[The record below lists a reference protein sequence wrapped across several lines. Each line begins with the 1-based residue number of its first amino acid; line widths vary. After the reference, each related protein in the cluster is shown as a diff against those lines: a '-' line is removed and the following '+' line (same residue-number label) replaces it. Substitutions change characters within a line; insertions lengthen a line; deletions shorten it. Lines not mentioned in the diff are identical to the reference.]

1 MLEKTCSGGRTCMK
15 RLPVL
20 LAVLFVLTLFSCDE
34 VTDLFT
40 GPVDPLI
47 DEGVVE
53 SQDFELRTPVYGMQV
68 AIKSGV
74 DAGTQHVL
82 DLLDNRA
89 EEFLNCQFSEGSQ
102 IGFEDFMLD
111 NGTVVPPL
119 SALRVY
125 VVPNRFDCEAVGRS
139 VCGGIY
145 FFDIDAIVISEG
157 GFEGCGEFSVWKH
170 ELGHRYGME
179 ADHSNISDFKPCTN
193 PDNCGPGDI
202 FD

>member
-1 MLEKTCSGGRTCMK
+1 MRL
-15 RLPVL
+15 LPV
-20 LAVLFVLTLFSCDE
+20 AISALFIFTLFSCDSVE
-34 VTDLFT
+34 DFFR

-47 DEGVVE
+47 DREVVE
-53 SQDFELRTPVYGMQV
+53 SQDFNLTTPFYGMQV
-68 AIKSGV
+68 AIDPRV
-74 DAGTQHVL
+74 NAGTEHVL

-89 EEFLNCQFSEGSQ
+89 EEFLNCQFGDSQ

-111 NGTVVPPL
+111 GGIVVPQL
-119 SALRVY
+119 SELRVY
-125 VVPNRFDCEAVGRS
+125 VVPNRFECEAVGRD

-170 ELGHRYGME
+170 ELAHRYGLN
-179 ADHSNISDFKPCTN
+179 ADHSNQSDFDACSKPQSC
-193 PDNCGPGDI
+193 DPGDI

>member
-1 MLEKTCSGGRTCMK
+1 MRQ
-15 RLPVL
+15 LPVIL
-20 LAVLFVLTLFSCDE
+20 VVIFMFTLFSCDE
-34 VTDLFT
+34 VTDIVA

-53 SQDFELRTPVYGMQV
+53 SQDYNLTTPLYGMQV
-68 AIKSGV
+68 AIDSRVSK
-74 DAGTQHVL
+74 GTDRVL

-89 EEFLNCQFSEGSQ
+89 EQFLNCQFGDSQ

-111 NGTVVPPL
+111 NDTVVPPL
-119 SALRVY
+119 SDLRVY
-125 VVPNRFDCEAVGRS
+125 VVPHRFDCEAEGRD

-145 FFDIDAIVISEG
+145 FFDNDVIVVSES
-157 GFEGCGEFSVWKH
+157 GFAGCGEFSVWKH

-179 ADHSNISDFKPCTN
+179 ADHSNQSDFNACINT
-193 PDNCGPGDI
+193 DSCDPGDI